1 MEGDALTVI
10 KKLRSVEND
19 RSVIGNIIKEIKDRI
34 PKFRSLS
41 FRHVSRMANETAHG
55 LETRGRRYDSSVYWI
70 EEVPAEVEHLIIRD
84 RRGFQTG

>member
-10 KKLRSVEND
+10 KKLR
-19 RSVIGNIIKEIKDRI
+19 
-34 PKFRSLS
+34 S

-55 LETRGRRYDSSVYWI
+55 LETRGRRYDSSIYWI